1 MMATLPPTAHTSQQ
15 PVNIEDE
22 DGILDEYDQYSLAQS
37 YVGKVCMAAPW
48 SASPLLTPNP
58 ILPNLLANLFPTPK
72 YPLSSLI
79 Y

>member
-58 ILPNLLANLFPTPK
+58 ILPNLLANLFLTPK
-72 YPLSSLI
+72 HPLSSLI